1 MAFTPNEIRNKE
13 FTRVK
18 NGLEPAEVSDFLTQ
32 LSNEIERLK
41 EEKKQLEKVLEE
53 RDTNIKSYQDVHQSV
68 SDALIQAQQ
77 AGEQTKIAATKE
89 SEAIISKAKAQADV
103 IVNDAIEKARHLSFQ
118 TEDMKRQSKIFR
130 SRFRMLVEAQLDL
143 LKNDDWDYLLNY
155 DFDAEQVTQENIQHL
170 NPQDVNPN
178 VNNETPMSET
188 TETVSNEENQSINS
202 NKATNTSKSTSENK
216 DVSGSES
223 SSNK

>member
-41 EEKKQLEKVLEE
+41 EKKQLEKVLEE

-77 AGEQTKIAATKE
+77 AGEQTKLLPQKNQ
-89 SEAIISKAKAQADV
+89 KQ
-103 IVNDAIEKARHLSFQ
+103 LSLKQ
-118 TEDMKRQSKIFR
+118 KRKL
-130 SRFRMLVEAQLDL
+130 M
-143 LKNDDWDYLLNY
+143 
-155 DFDAEQVTQENIQHL
+155 
-170 NPQDVNPN
+170 
-178 VNNETPMSET
+178 
-188 TETVSNEENQSINS
+188 
-202 NKATNTSKSTSENK
+202 
-216 DVSGSES
+216 
-223 SSNK
+223 